1 MQSLKLFSKLVFK
14 IKIYIAK
21 IKIKC
26 NWNVWS
32 RIWIVF
38 QLKMFIVGLKKLRN
52 KNQKEDKKKYLS
64 LNKNLQTK
72 IKIIISIIG
81 CNIINKKCLN
91 N

>member
-1 MQSLKLFSKLVFK
+1 
-14 IKIYIAK
+14 
-21 IKIKC
+21 
-26 NWNVWS
+26 
-32 RIWIVF
+32 
-38 QLKMFIVGLKKLRN
+38 MFIVGLKKLRN

-81 CNIINKKCLN
+81 CNIIHKKFLN